1 MNESTRGAD
10 GLCYMTA
17 SEALSL
23 FRKKELSPVD
33 LLRAVIRRSEAV
45 NPRLNALTATYYD
58 RALEQARKAEA
69 AYSRGNGSARPLEGI
84 PVAIK
89 DFHPVAGEI
98 TTCGS
103 VTLKDNRPDTTAP
116 TVQRLL
122 DAGAIMHCRTTTPE
136 FAIGIITKS
145 KLFGIT
151 RNPWN
156 LAYSPCGSSGGAG
169 AAVAAGM
176 TTLADGT
183 DSGGSIRAPASACG
197 VFGFLPPYGRNPSDP
212 RFLYESLLR
221 YGPITRNVADA
232 ALMQN
237 VMSGQHPED
246 PATVPGEYRLP
257 AQLEPIKGRK
267 IALSINLGFY
277 EIDREV
283 ESAVRD
289 GARAF
294 SEAGCGVSE
303 VEIGWTSAVA
313 DAINVYVEYLV
324 HASCAHLL
332 PEWEDELTPHIKAL
346 VARGAKQPAPTLAS
360 FAATRVAMYQSI
372 QPVLQQYDLLICPT
386 LAAPGV
392 LAEHDSMDP
401 NFTING
407 KPVGAYL
414 EWGLTYPFNMLGY
427 LPVASVPCGFTRQGV
442 PIGMQIVGR
451 PFDDLSVF
459 RAAATFELNRPW
471 HHRHP
476 PI

>member
-1 MNESTRGAD
+1 MNESTPGD
-10 GLCYMTA
+10 ELSYMTA
-17 SEALSL
+17 AEALPL

-33 LLRAVIRRSEAV
+33 LLLAVIRRSEAV
-45 NPRLNALTATYYD
+45 NARLNALTATYYE

-69 AYSRGNGSARPLEGI
+69 AYSRSDGFARPLEGV

-89 DFHPVAGEI
+89 DFHPIAGEI

-136 FAIGIITKS
+136 FAFGITTHS
-145 KLFGIT
+145 KLFGVT

-156 LAYSPCGSSGGAG
+156 LDYSPCGSSGGAG

-197 VFGFLPPYGRNPSDP
+197 VFGFLPPYGRNPSDR
-212 RFLYESLLR
+212 RFRYESLLR
-221 YGPITRNVADA
+221 YGPITRSVADA

-237 VMSGQHPED
+237 VMCGPHPED
-246 PATVPGEYRLP
+246 PATVPDGYRLP
-257 AQLEPIKGRK
+257 AELEPVKGCK
-267 IALSINLGFY
+267 IALSMNLGFY

-289 GARAF
+289 GARAL
-294 SEAGCGVSE
+294 SEVGCDVSE
-303 VEIGWTSAVA
+303 IELGWTNEVA

-324 HASCAHLL
+324 HASSAHLL
-332 PEWEDELTPHIKAL
+332 PEWEEELTPHIKAL
-346 VARGAKQPAPTLAS
+346 IARGAKLKAS
-360 FAATRVAMYQSI
+360 TVAYFTSVRIAMYQSI

-392 LAEHDSMDP
+392 LAEHNNMDP

-427 LPVASVPCGFTRQGV
+427 LPVASVPCGFTREGI
-442 PIGMQIVGR
+442 PIGMQIVAR

-459 RAAATFELNRPW
+459 RAAATFERIRPW
-471 HHRHP
+471 RHRHP